1 MGMEWETTDM
11 DPVKIMDG
19 LSSQILSV
27 LKAMSKAKTAEEKLT
42 YSKTVKNLC
51 DSLSGFFESMTGMVP
66 FDEYD
71 EDEEYDENEEDNDGN
86 GIPF

>member
-1 MGMEWETTDM
+1 MGVEWGTVNM

-51 DSLSGFFESMTGMVP
+51 DSLSGLFESMTGMVP
-66 FDEYD
+66 FGEYD
-71 EDEEYDENEEDNDGN
+71 EDDNEYDENDDED

>member
-1 MGMEWETTDM
+1 MGVGWGTVDM

-66 FDEYD
+66 FGEYDEDDDEYD
-71 EDEEYDENEEDNDGN
+71 ENDDED

>member
-1 MGMEWETTDM
+1 MGMEKETADM

-42 YSKTVKNLC
+42 HSKTVKNLC

-71 EDEEYDENEEDNDGN
+71 EDEEEEYDEDDDENV
-86 GIPF
+86 ISF

>member
-1 MGMEWETTDM
+1 M
-11 DPVKIMDG
+11 DPVKIMDEI
-19 LSSQILSV
+19 SSQILAA

-51 DSLSGFFESMTGMVP
+51 DSLSGFFELMHGMVP
-66 FDEYD
+66 YDEYD
-71 EDEEYDENEEDNDGN
+71 EDDGYDENDDED